1 MNGAPRVR
9 RFTWDSSTGADTRP
23 EFESEKHMIS
33 LTPLES
39 QPTPAIEDFGEVE
52 YLLRR
57 ADEETV
63 AAIRANDNRVFAS
76 HAGMAKSYSVK
87 SLAMIARIDGAA
99 G

>member
-1 MNGAPRVR
+1 
-9 RFTWDSSTGADTRP
+9 
-23 EFESEKHMIS
+23 MIS

-39 QPTPAIEDFGEVE
+39 HPTPAIEDFGEVE

-57 ADEETV
+57 ADQETV
-63 AAIRANDNRVFAS
+63 AAIRATDDRVFAS